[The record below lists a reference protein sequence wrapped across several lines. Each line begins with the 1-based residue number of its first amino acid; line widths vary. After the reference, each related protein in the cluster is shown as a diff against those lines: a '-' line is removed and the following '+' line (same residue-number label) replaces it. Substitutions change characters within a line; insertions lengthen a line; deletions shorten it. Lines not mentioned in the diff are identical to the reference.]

1 MSERDRFME
10 ALEQLAAY
18 AREAGNVLT
27 KTEVEESFRGMAL
40 SGEQFDL
47 IYRYLF
53 EKRITI
59 QGIPLEL
66 PAQDEPDFEPQWM
79 TAGMASEPENGAGE
93 EWEEGR
99 DADENGRR
107 KGADPERRS
116 MRPED
121 EEDQTEEDK
130 TEEDEAETEEA
141 DAAAKSGKTGTA
153 AGDAR
158 EDARYLRLYL
168 EELENLPLVT
178 EEDRLAL
185 AMRLLAGEEA
195 ALEPLLNATL
205 REVVEL
211 ARSYRGRGVLLEDL
225 IQEGN
230 IGLLQALREMKG
242 KKRQEEPLRY
252 IHEFVQYTM
261 EQYLDEQLAGGEA
274 EERLVAKLGLLHEAA
289 KYLAKENG
297 TLPSAR
303 ELAEFTKLPE
313 EEIAELV
320 RLSKDVDLIG
330 GEG

>member
-1 MSERDRFME
+1 ME
-10 ALEQLAAY
+10 
-18 AREAGNVLT
+18 
-27 KTEVEESFRGMAL
+27 L

-66 PAQDEPDFEPQWM
+66 PVQDEPDFEPQWM
-79 TAGMASEPENGAGE
+79 TAGMASDPENGADK

-99 DADENGRR
+99 DTEENEWR
-107 KGADPERRS
+107 KTADPESRS
-116 MRPED
+116 IGPEA
-121 EEDQTEEDK
+121 EEDRTGEDG
-130 TEEDEAETEEA
+130 TETEEA
-141 DAAAKSGKTGTA
+141 DAAAKSGKAGATA
-153 AGDAR
+153 GNAH

-168 EELENLPLVT
+168 EELENLPPVT

-230 IGLLQALREMKG
+230 IGLLQVLREMKG

-289 KYLAKENG
+289 KYLARENG

-313 EEIAELV
+313 EEITELV
-320 RLSKDVDLIG
+320 RLSKEVDLI
-330 GEG
+330 